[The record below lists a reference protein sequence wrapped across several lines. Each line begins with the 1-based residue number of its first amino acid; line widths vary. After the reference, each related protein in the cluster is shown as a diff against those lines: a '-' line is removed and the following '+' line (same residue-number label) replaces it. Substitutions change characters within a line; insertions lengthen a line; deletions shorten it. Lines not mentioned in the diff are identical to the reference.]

1 MKKHPVKQIIEMIC
15 FPFLRYCTMNRD
27 RHRNLNIIRI
37 FMLSCFWACTIETTG
52 QTINYSYDDA
62 GNRVSKS
69 IFFPMTRASGGNANI
84 SFDSGDTDMTSDVFI
99 SYSDNIITFF
109 VPDLT
114 DIVSYDIVISSI
126 GGQVIRKETVNKE
139 LHKINTRKYISG
151 VYIVCL
157 TYNGEKRL
165 WKFTKK

>member
-1 MKKHPVKQIIEMIC
+1 
-15 FPFLRYCTMNRD
+15 
-27 RHRNLNIIRI
+27 
-37 FMLSCFWACTIETTG
+37 
-52 QTINYSYDDA
+52 
-62 GNRVSKS
+62 
-69 IFFPMTRASGGNANI
+69 MTRASGGNANI

-157 TYNGEKRL
+157 TYNGEKRS